1 MKKVFL
7 LLIGLVF
14 LFGCAQSGIQET
26 GTLEG
31 HITIGP
37 LCPVIQSPSEEACQP
52 TEETYLGFPLT
63 LYKVGAGDPGP
74 LIKVMEFTG
83 DANGNY
89 KLEFLSPGFY
99 QVIYDSP
106 ISQVKKTVQIKPGE
120 TVNLDIDID
129 TGIR

>member
-14 LFGCAQSGIQET
+14 LFGCAQSGFQET

-37 LCPVIQSPSEEACQP
+37 LCPVVQFPSEENCQP
-52 TEETYLGFPLT
+52 TEETYLAHTLT
-63 LYKVGAGDPGP
+63 LYKVGTGDPGP
-74 LIKVMEFTG
+74 LIKVTEFNG
-83 DANGNY
+83 DKDGNY
-89 KLEFLSPGFY
+89 KLELEPGTY
-99 QVIYDSP
+99 QIIGKTG
-106 ISQVKKTVQIKPGE
+106 ISSLYKTVQIKARE